1 MFQVIFFVFIVLLC
15 LFIVALITIGSC
27 IGMAHLMIYFMP
39 TITLGNVLVPA
50 AILTTVLIVMFG
62 GLLKLWFIDGVK
74 RNAPIIFDYEEDEG
88 EEVKSK
94 SSTVTRINPHR
105 NDRNRR

>member
-1 MFQVIFFVFIVLLC
+1 MFQVIFFIFIVLLC

-62 GLLKLWFIDGVK
+62 GLLKRWFIDGIK
-74 RNAPIIFDYEEDEG
+74 RNAPIMLGYEEEDED
-88 EEVKSK
+88 KSK

-105 NDRNRR
+105 NNRNRR